1 MNGTYTHDHDW
12 AVRQLTAYSVGM
24 LPEEQTLRLEEHLG
38 DCNDCRARLASLKS
52 LSPAD
57 VGHLPASLIATWPRA
72 TRLLSG
78 VERGLVE
85 SHLRSCDGCR
95 ATLAFAG
102 HEPVLSSE
110 PVAIPVRAV
119 REPARRR
126 AWGWALGLSGAAA
139 AAAWLLVVQPALF
152 PRDSHTS
159 ATMGSLAHRA
169 ADTAV
174 LELAIPATTVNAVA
188 LPDLAPALS
197 SRAAVTVVGPVSP
210 TTALVLLVPA
220 SLKPATP
227 ADGAREVVLT
237 LAQGSHEWARRSCR
251 LDELGEALRVRP
263 VAAMPAGD
271 YVLRVA
277 VGPGTASE
285 PAQVG
290 FWPLRVR

>member
-24 LPEEQTLRLEEHLG
+24 LPEQQTLRLEEHLG
-38 DCNDCRARLASLKS
+38 DCSDCRARLASLKS

-78 VERGLVE
+78 IERGLVE

-110 PVAIPVRAV
+110 PVALPARAV
-119 REPARRR
+119 REPARRS
-126 AWGWALGLSGAAA
+126 AWGWALGLSGAVA
-139 AAAWLLVVQPALF
+139 AAAWLLVVQPALV
-152 PRDSHTS
+152 PHATNGQ

-174 LELAIPATTVNAVA
+174 LELAVPATTVNAVA
-188 LPDLAPALS
+188 LPDLASALS
-197 SRAAVTVVGPVSP
+197 SRAPVTVVGPVTP
-210 TTALVLLVPA
+210 TAALVLIVPA
-220 SLKPATP
+220 SLQPASP

-237 LAQGSHEWARRSCR
+237 LVQGNHEWARRSCR
-251 LDELGEALRVRP
+251 LGELGDALRVRP

-271 YVLRVA
+271 YLLRVA
-277 VGPGTASE
+277 VGPGSASE

-290 FWPLRVR
+290 IWPLRLR

>member
-12 AVRQLTAYSVGM
+12 AVRQLTAYSIGM
-24 LPEEQTLRLEEHLG
+24 LPEEQTLRLEDHLG
-38 DCNDCRARLASLKS
+38 DCNDCRSRLASLKS

-72 TRLLSG
+72 TKLLSG
-78 VERGLVE
+78 AERGLVE

-102 HEPVLSSE
+102 HEPELSSE
-110 PVAIPVRAV
+110 PVAIPVRAM
-119 REPARRR
+119 REPARRN

-139 AAAWLLVVQPALF
+139 AAAWLLVVQPGLLPHDQNSF
-152 PRDSHTS
+152 G
-159 ATMGSLAHRA
+159 TMGSLVHGA

-174 LELAIPATTVNAVA
+174 LELAVPATTVNAVA
-188 LPDLAPALS
+188 LPDLASALS
-197 SRAAVTVVGPVSP
+197 SRAAETVVGPVSATMP
-210 TTALVLLVPA
+210 LVLLVPA
-220 SLKPATP
+220 NLKPATA
-227 ADGAREVVLT
+227 ADGARAVVLT
-237 LAQGSHEWARRSCR
+237 LLQGGHEWARRSCR

-263 VAAMPAGD
+263 VAAMPTGN

-277 VGPGTASE
+277 VGPGSASE

-290 FWPLRVR
+290 MWPLRVR